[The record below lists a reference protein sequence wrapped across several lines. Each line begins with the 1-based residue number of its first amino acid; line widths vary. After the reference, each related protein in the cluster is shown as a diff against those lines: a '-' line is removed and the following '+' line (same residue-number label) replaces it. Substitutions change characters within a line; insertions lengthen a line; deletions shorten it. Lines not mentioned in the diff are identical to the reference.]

1 MKTKVIRQY
10 YILSC
15 LFSAGGL
22 SIISA
27 VYVTYLMKHGLD
39 LFEVNIVNAMYFLTL
54 FLCEIPTG
62 AFADIFGR
70 KTSFVIACALMSVS
84 MFVYGLSDDMTG
96 FIIAEMIGAVGMTFR
111 SGAFKAWLV
120 DSLKHYGDHGPYT
133 KIFARQNLICQIAN
147 GFGAVLGSYL
157 AVKNPSLPWITGG
170 ISLLV
175 TTLVA
180 MFTMKEEY
188 FKRSGMSLAKG
199 LRSMQNIAVSSIR
212 YGKEHSAV
220 RFVLMITAIQI
231 FAIQAL
237 NMYWQPFFS
246 KRGVAEK
253 NYGYLFLGILICTAF
268 GAYAI
273 SRMDTKNNE
282 RKIIIKS
289 YIIVGIL
296 IIAMAL
302 SPGLSLPITFFMLHE
317 IVRGSWSPM
326 IDSYL
331 QVRIPSDERATISSF
346 CAIAPHIG
354 GAIGLV
360 ISGIIA
366 KFFGPETAWVVS
378 GVCFVLASVLVAK
391 NGKGKTD

>member
-1 MKTKVIRQY
+1 
-10 YILSC
+10 
-15 LFSAGGL
+15 
-22 SIISA
+22 
-27 VYVTYLMKHGLD
+27 MKHGLD

-70 KTSFVIACALMSVS
+70 KTSFVMACALMGIS
-84 MFVYGLSDDMTG
+84 MFVYGLSDSMAG
-96 FIIAEMIGAVGMTFR
+96 FIIAEMIGAVGMTFK

-120 DSLKHYGDHGPYT
+120 DSLKHHGDHGPYT
-133 KIFARQNLICQIAN
+133 KVFARENLICQIVG

-157 AVKNPSLPWITGG
+157 AVKNPSLPWIAGG
-170 ISLLV
+170 ISLLI
-175 TTLVA
+175 TTAIAIL
-180 MFTMKEEY
+180 TMKEEY
-188 FKRSGMSLAKG
+188 FKRSTLSFAKG
-199 LRSMQNIAVSSIR
+199 LKSMRDIAASSIR

-220 RFVLMITAIQI
+220 RFILMITAIQI

-237 NMYWQPFFS
+237 NMYWQPFFN

-253 NYGYLFLGILICTAF
+253 NYGYLFVGILICTAF
-268 GAYAI
+268 GAYVI
-273 SRMDTKNNE
+273 SKMNTKNNE

-302 SPGLSLPITFFMLHE
+302 SPGLSLPVMFFLLHE
-317 IVRGSWSPM
+317 IVRGTWNPM

-360 ISGIIA
+360 VSGIIA

-378 GVCFVLASVLVAK
+378 GVSFVLASVLVAR
-391 NGKGKTD
+391 NGKGKSD